1 MQQHEADIY
10 IGLMSGTSLDA
21 IDVAAVSFEPAFVL
35 HASHTTEIPATLKA
49 QIIQLTLPGNNE
61 IDLMG
66 QVHHALGGLFAHA
79 VNKLIKDNS
88 LPLARITAIGSHGQ
102 TIRHRPEFGFTL
114 QIGDASLIAEKTGI
128 TTVADFRSRDMA
140 AGGQGAPL
148 VPAFHEALFR
158 SEVEDRILL
167 NIGGM
172 ANLTFLPADP
182 ASPIQGFDTGP
193 GNILLDSWIQ
203 QHTDKNYDED
213 GNWAASGTCQPDLL
227 ASLLSLPYFTEPPPK
242 STGREQFNLE
252 WLQTHIDKQACNYSA
267 EDIQATLLEL
277 TAITCCQS
285 IQEHISSSGFSLYIC
300 GGGSHNTALVNR
312 IAEQLNPHK
321 VSNTLELGLP
331 ADWVESAAFAWL
343 AYRCIKQESGNL
355 PSVTGAHAPRILGA
369 IYHA

>member
-1 MQQHEADIY
+1 MHPQEADIY

-35 HASHTTEIPATLKA
+35 HASHTTEIPADLKA
-49 QIIQLTLPGNNE
+49 QIIQLTLPGNDE

-66 QVHHALGGLFAHA
+66 QVHHALGNLFAHS
-79 VNKLIKDNS
+79 VNQLIEENA
-88 LPLARITAIGSHGQ
+88 LPLSRICAIGSHGQ
-102 TIRHRPEFGFTL
+102 TIRHRPELGFTL
-114 QIGDASLIAEKTGI
+114 QIGDASLIAERTGI

-158 SEVEDRILL
+158 TTSEDRVLL

-172 ANLTFLPADP
+172 ANLTYLPANP
-182 ASPIQGFDTGP
+182 TTPIQGFDTGP

-203 QHTDKNYDED
+203 KHTKHNYDKD
-213 GNWAASGTCQPDLL
+213 GHWAASGTCQPDLL
-227 ASLLSLPYFTEPPPK
+227 ASLLSLPYFAEPPPK
-242 STGREQFNLE
+242 STGREQFNLD
-252 WLQTHIDKQACNYSA
+252 WLQSHLDKQTCSYAV

-277 TAITCCQS
+277 TALTCCQS
-285 IQEHISSSGFSLYIC
+285 ILEHISSSEFSLYIC
-300 GGGSHNTALVNR
+300 GGGSHNTALVKR
-312 IAEQLNPHK
+312 IAERLQPHK
-321 VSNTLELGLP
+321 VSSTLELGLP

-343 AYRCIKQESGNL
+343 AYRCLKQESGNL
-355 PSVTGAHAPRILGA
+355 PSVTGAKAPRILGA